1 MNCRSNTTLACALH
15 GFFTDYLPRQRA
27 LSPHTLQSYRD
38 SLKLLLQF
46 SAGRGDPS
54 LLEVEQLSVEQI
66 TKFLQHMETDRRCQA
81 STRNVR
87 LSAIHSFFRYL
98 GSQHP
103 EHLAQAQCVLS
114 VPFKRT
120 ATREIQH
127 LERTEIQALLQQIDR
142 SRPEGDRDFVLLS
155 LLFNT
160 GARVSEAVGLQACDL
175 RLSRPASVLL
185 RGKGRKER
193 ICPLWPE
200 TARSLRDLLEKNQ
213 IAPHEPRSV
222 FLNHRGQMLTRFGV
236 RLILQ
241 KHVRRAMAQIPS
253 LEGKRI
259 HPHSLRH
266 STAIHLLRARVDLA
280 TIGNWLGH
288 VSINTTTKY
297 LALDLE
303 TKREALA
310 KAMPILSRNRRSK
323 TWRKDKNL
331 IEWLESL

>member
-1 MNCRSNTTLACALH
+1 MNCASNATLGCALH

-27 LSPHTLQSYRD
+27 LSPHTLRSYRD

-54 LLEVEQLSVEQI
+54 LLKVEQLNSEEI
-66 TKFLQHMETDRRCQA
+66 TKFLQHMETHRRCQA

-98 GSQHP
+98 GTQHP
-103 EHLAQAQCVLS
+103 EHLAQAQRVLG
-114 VPFKRT
+114 VPFKRS

-127 LERTEIQALLQQIDR
+127 LEKTEIQAILKQIDR
-142 SRPEGDRDFVLLS
+142 SRRDGDRDLVLLS
-155 LLFNT
+155 FLFNT

-175 RLSRPASVLL
+175 RLSPPASVLL

-193 ICPLWPE
+193 VCPLWPE
-200 TARSLRDLLEKNQ
+200 TARSLRDL
-213 IAPHEPRSV
+213 
-222 FLNHRGQMLTRFGV
+222 
-236 RLILQ
+236 

-303 TKREALA
+303 AKRDALA
-310 KAMPILSRNRRSK
+310 KAKPILSRNRRSQ